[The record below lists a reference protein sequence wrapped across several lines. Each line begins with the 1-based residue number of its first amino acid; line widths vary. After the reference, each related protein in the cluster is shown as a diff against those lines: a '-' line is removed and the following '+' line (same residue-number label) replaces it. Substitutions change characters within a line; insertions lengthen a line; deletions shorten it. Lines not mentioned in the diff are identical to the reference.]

1 MAWPKPFQFE
11 ALLKSLRPS
20 SRDIA
25 IQALVAGLVF
35 FGGKLGLLFD
45 PDHLMAAPI
54 WPAAGLALGAL
65 LVFGYRSWAGII
77 IGVFLLDLTVLVDAK
92 QNPIVTIAACVCM
105 ACAETLQALVAA
117 WLIET
122 RARGRDA
129 LAQPRTLAFFFAL
142 GAIIA
147 PAISVSLQR
156 RTCGT
161 H

>member
-1 MAWPKPFQFE
+1 MREMAWPKSFQFE

-54 WPAAGLALGAL
+54 CPRAGLALGAL

-92 QNPIVTIAACVCM
+92 QSPIVTIA
-105 ACAETLQALVAA
+105 
-117 WLIET
+117 
-122 RARGRDA
+122 
-129 LAQPRTLAFFFAL
+129 
-142 GAIIA
+142 
-147 PAISVSLQR
+147 
-156 RTCGT
+156 
-161 H
+161 